1 MFSVSSNCSIQGTLI
16 DVCQGP
22 VLTRLG
28 KKKKINAICTG
39 FMEKVPSVSS
49 NNTELEKQTQGYGGK
64 A

>member
-1 MFSVSSNCSIQGTLI
+1 MSRPCSDQVGE
-16 DVCQGP
+16 
-22 VLTRLG
+22 
-28 KKKKINAICTG
+28 KKKINAFCTG